1 MCDEPTPVLLP
12 SESVPSAPFMADDD
26 LPTRLH
32 WPADPLDVAGD
43 RADSGGAPGDPA
55 ATPAGRAGAPR
66 WVLGEQN
73 DVALL
78 RQEVADLRHAIDDL
92 ADRVQLRQ
100 LRASLDELRGEVISL
115 RRVVVEWPE
124 LDQLTTEVAALRS
137 QLIDQQ
143 EETPTVSMADVLSE
157 VRTALAGASAART
170 PVGALAP
177 IVEELGALRGEV
189 AALRRRISLRGEG
202 AGSVDDGQLERVVES
217 VVERVTART
226 QPTGSRRRR

>member
-1 MCDEPTPVLLP
+1 
-12 SESVPSAPFMADDD
+12 MADDD

-55 ATPAGRAGAPR
+55 ATRAGRTGEPR

-78 RQEVADLRHAIDDL
+78 RQEVADLRHAVDDL

-157 VRTALAGASAART
+157 VRTALVAASSART

-202 AGSVDDGQLERVVES
+202 TGSVDDGQLERVVES

-226 QPTGSRRRR
+226 QPAGSRRRR